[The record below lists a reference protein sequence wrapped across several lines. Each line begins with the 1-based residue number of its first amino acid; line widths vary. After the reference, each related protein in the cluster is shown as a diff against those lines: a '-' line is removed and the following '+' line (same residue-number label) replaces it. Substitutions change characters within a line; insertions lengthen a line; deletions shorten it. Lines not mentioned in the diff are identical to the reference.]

1 MQVVIASRVHM
12 LYLLVLHMTLKE
24 LSAFAVA
31 ADIVKRTVKTFH
43 IHGYDPLFVSPIASF
58 SLPGLID
65 IL

>member
-1 MQVVIASRVHM
+1 
-12 LYLLVLHMTLKE
+12 MTLKE

-31 ADIVKRTVKTFH
+31 ADIVKRTVRTFH